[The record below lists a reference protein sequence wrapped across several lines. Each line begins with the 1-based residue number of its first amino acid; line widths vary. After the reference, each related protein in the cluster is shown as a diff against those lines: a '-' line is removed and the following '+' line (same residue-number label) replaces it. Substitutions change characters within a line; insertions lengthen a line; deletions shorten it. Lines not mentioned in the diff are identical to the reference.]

1 MVLLTV
7 LDMYILSILC
17 ALLSLACEIHALER
31 SRTIG
36 TTGSINKDAFKIV
49 YVAPMKSLVREM
61 VGNFSQR
68 LEPYGLQVKELSGDQ
83 QLTKQQYVECDPPR
97 ALC

>member
-1 MVLLTV
+1 
-7 LDMYILSILC
+7 
-17 ALLSLACEIHALER
+17 
-31 SRTIG
+31 
-36 TTGSINKDAFKIV
+36 
-49 YVAPMKSLVREM
+49 MKSLVREM